1 MKSSVDYVWNRRR
14 AVVVFSWGPRIVFA
28 VCRGPTERDYRS
40 HWKTSF
46 VNLVEQGVLVSLRC
60 YLLYFAFVLCGV
72 TLTTRIDKSSFYS
85 SLSTLRITSAMIMET
100 PVTTNENSFSG
111 LLPPGR
117 IYFAIKYY
125 CIMYFCI
132 HFIFFIFYKETN
144 WKRSNC
150 TNVRYFT
157 RIRSDKLCPANF
169 IPDWGRF

>member
-1 MKSSVDYVWNRRR
+1 MKSSVDYVWNRQR
-14 AVVVFSWGPRIVFA
+14 AVIVFSWGTRIVFA

-72 TLTTRIDKSSFYS
+72 TLTTRIDKSSFNS

-100 PVTTNENSFSG
+100 PVTTTENSFSG

-117 IYFAIKYY
+117 IYFTNKYY

-132 HFIFFIFYKETN
+132 HLYSLFFTKKQIEKEATVPTLGISRGYALTIFFCVKF
-144 WKRSNC
+144 
-150 TNVRYFT
+150 
-157 RIRSDKLCPANF
+157 
-169 IPDWGRF
+169 